1 MRNERENAFTREKSR
16 SGDRAF
22 LNGTRPCLEK
32 WITTSA
38 SIALDQRQGA
48 SLDGRSFPVCSRS
61 RSARGIWA
69 VRRVLL
75 EQDGGGWR
83 GPTA

>member
-1 MRNERENAFTREKSR
+1 
-16 SGDRAF
+16 
-22 LNGTRPCLEK
+22 LNGTRPCLGK

-38 SIALDQRQGA
+38 QSPSISGKVAA
-48 SLDGRSFPVCSRS
+48 SMDGVPQAAPRS

-69 VRRVLL
+69 VRRVPL

-83 GPTA
+83 GPTALDSPYRKQKWAAMWDLR